1 MYLVQHDV
9 VKGIFENCNDK
20 EVEELLRR
28 KELEDWIVDTD
39 FLKQQLIEY
48 LKKMDS
54 QQDSRLVDMILKIA
68 PIK

>member
-9 VKGIFENCNDK
+9 AKGIFENCNDK